1 MEQLRPNS
9 CLYGLSQSPESSGA
23 ARRNWESWETISL
36 MVWHPSVQKMRAESQ
51 SPQERKRGLG
61 GNSSEHTQAT
71 LASCPLLWSCQ
82 NLSRV
87 STVLIL
93 SLLPTV
99 TITLDRRRRGKRR
112 ELESIKQVQPGAFK
126 GSQDRHHLP
135 PASGGQGSAG
145 ARGDGRRSQHQQ
157 REESGD
163 LRPKGAD
170 MGS

>member
-1 MEQLRPNS
+1 MEQLRPSS

-51 SPQERKRGLG
+51 SPRERKRGLG
-61 GNSSEHTQAT
+61 GNSSEHTQAI

-87 STVLIL
+87 SRVLIL

-99 TITLDRRRRGKRR
+99 TITLDSQKKEREEKRAGDHQAGTARCIQRKSRQTPSATSIWRSGLSWGKR
-112 ELESIKQVQPGAFK
+112 
-126 GSQDRHHLP
+126 
-135 PASGGQGSAG
+135 
-145 ARGDGRRSQHQQ
+145 
-157 REESGD
+157 
-163 LRPKGAD
+163 
-170 MGS
+170 

>member
-9 CLYGLSQSPESSGA
+9 CLYGLSQNPESSGA

-36 MVWHPSVQKMRAESQ
+36 MVWHPSIQKMRAESQ
-51 SPQERKRGLG
+51 SPWERKRGPG
-61 GNSSEHTQAT
+61 GNSSEHTQAI
-71 LASCPLLWSCQ
+71 LASCPLLWSCL
-82 NLSRV
+82 NLSWVSRV
-87 STVLIL
+87 FIL

-99 TITLDRRRRGKRR
+99 TGTLTVRRRRRKRR

-145 ARGDGRRSQHQQ
+145 ARGNSRQEKLTQT
-157 REESGD
+157 EERIWG
-163 LRPKGAD
+163 PEAQGY
-170 MGS
+170 